1 MFLTC
6 FLVIGGTFFFFL
18 MFILLSRICITT
30 TIIATVATYL
40 FSILFTFTS
49 PAADVE
55 ERRRISA
62 TVREH
67 AIRFSSVNANNTL
80 C

>member
-1 MFLTC
+1 MFLKC
-6 FLVIGGTFFFFL
+6 FLVCVGTLFFFL

-30 TIIATVATYL
+30 TVATVATYL
-40 FSILFTFTS
+40 FSILFMFTS

-55 ERRRISA
+55 ERRKSA

-67 AIRFSSVNANNTL
+67 AIIFSSVNANNNTL